1 MSVTYSEELLE
12 NGLRKISLSGT
23 LDAPGAM
30 EVEEAFHALLLEHGG
45 QVIIDLADV
54 DYMSS
59 YGLRML
65 LMGAKALHQANGGL
79 HLAAPNPHVME
90 VIRIV
95 GYDEMFP
102 VYETVE
108 EAVASLSER

>member
-1 MSVTYSEELLE
+1 MGVSFAVEFFESNLYKVTL
-12 NGLRKISLSGT
+12 KGT

-30 EVEEAFHALLLEHGG
+30 AIEDQFQAMLRGRKDR
-45 QVIIDLADV
+45 VIIDLSSL

-65 LMGAKALHQANGGL
+65 LLAAKSLHEAGGGL
-79 HLAAPNPHVME
+79 FLSGANPHVME
-90 VIRIV
+90 VVRLA
-95 GYDEMFP
+95 GYDTMFP

-108 EAVASLSER
+108 DAIIDLT